1 MIIICNSI
9 RRKFLLVDMR
19 FESENEQIR
28 LGYSPTKIIW
38 LMENCLGE
46 YMDTHH
52 SHPETASLGQ
62 TFVCWLQH
70 GFLMLS
76 LKWHMQHLPVACPC
90 WPWCRTLISPWP
102 RGRGRPA
109 AFSPPS
115 TSSAAS
121 RLASPHPEPS
131 FQHPCHKISAITWK
145 QESVKTEYYASQLSN
160 LWWISNSVSKG
171 FDTAMKTGSSRR
183 FKRYV
188 YVSVKLT
195 SLYCG
200 LRIILVNSNRQ

>member
-38 LMENCLGE
+38 LMENCLGN
-46 YMDTHH
+46 TWILIILTQK
-52 SHPETASLGQ
+52 PQALGKFS
-62 TFVCWLQH
+62 FVDCNM
-70 GFLMLS
+70 GFFDKLS
-76 LKWHMQHLPVACPC
+76 LRWHLQHLPVACPC
-90 WPWCRTLISPWP
+90 WPWCRTLTSLWP

-131 FQHPCHKISAITWK
+131 FQHPCHKISAIHH
-145 QESVKTEYYASQLSN
+145 
-160 LWWISNSVSKG
+160 
-171 FDTAMKTGSSRR
+171 
-183 FKRYV
+183 
-188 YVSVKLT
+188 
-195 SLYCG
+195 
-200 LRIILVNSNRQ
+200 